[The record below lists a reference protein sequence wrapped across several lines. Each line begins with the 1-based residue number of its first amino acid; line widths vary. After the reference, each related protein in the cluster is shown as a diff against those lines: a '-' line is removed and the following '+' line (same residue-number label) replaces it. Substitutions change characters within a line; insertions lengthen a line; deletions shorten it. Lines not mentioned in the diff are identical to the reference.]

1 MPKIRTEGVS
11 KRFGRIVALENVDLE
26 VREGEYVAILGPS
39 GCGKTTL
46 IKIIAGIWRPTEGRV
61 LVDGRDTTRTPIEE
75 RDLGY
80 VFQNIML
87 FPHMSVK
94 DNARYGPWV
103 RGFRPEEVEKAS
115 REALELVGLLQRQG
129 FLPAELSGGA
139 QQNASLARALAN
151 RANLLLLDEP
161 LSALDARVRVE
172 LRYTLRRLVK
182 DLGLTAVH
190 VTHDQEEAMSVA
202 DRVVVMRKGRI
213 VEVGE
218 PRRLYERP
226 RQLFTANFVGQNN
239 FLEGRVTGVR
249 DGVAAVELRG
259 GLSLILNSDSLKP
272 GEPVVLAIRPEHFAL
287 EPGPGTNILT
297 GQVEETR
304 FMGSF
309 TRHRLTLE
317 NGEEILVDLPPEES
331 RLKQGE
337 QAKVFFNREKM
348 LVYSRPPEG
357 LREALKLE

>member
-1 MPKIRTEGVS
+1 MPSIKVEGVS
-11 KRFGRIVALENVDLE
+11 KRFGRIVALETVDLGIQ
-26 VREGEYVAILGPS
+26 EGEYVAILGPS

-46 IKIIAGIWRPTEGRV
+46 IKIIAGIWPPSEGRV
-61 LVDGRDTTRTPIEE
+61 LVDGRDTTETPIEE

-103 RGFRPEEVEKAS
+103 RGLAREKIDNAS
-115 REALELVGLLQRQG
+115 KEALELVGLLQRQG

-139 QQNASLARALAN
+139 QQKASLARALAN
-151 RANLLLLDEP
+151 KAELLLLDEP

-182 DLGLTAVH
+182 GLKLTAIH
-190 VTHDQEEAMSVA
+190 VTHDQEEALSVA

-226 RQLFTANFVGQNN
+226 EHLFTANFVGQNN
-239 FLEGRVTGVR
+239 FLEGRVSEIR
-249 DGVAAVELRG
+249 DRFAMVELRG
-259 GLSLILNSDSLKP
+259 GLSLTVNSVSLRS
-272 GEPVVLAIRPEHFAL
+272 GEPVVLAVRPEHLAL
-287 EPGPGTNILT
+287 GPGDGDNVLSGRI
-297 GQVEETR
+297 EEAR

-317 NGEEILVDLPPEES
+317 NHDELLVDSPLEES
-331 RLKQGE
+331 RLKQGDV
-337 QAKVFFNREKM
+337 ARVSFGRENI

-357 LREALKLE
+357 LQEALKLE